1 MKFTHRT
8 SLRVSSRAARY
19 ARFHIGFVMSKF
31 QLHRCYTH
39 ANATHSIYQFKV
51 SRIARSRIARFQ
63 VSGIAR
69 FYRDIEFQNC
79 SQGSCTR
86 CRSHSSI
93 YNLSVSRSNLD
104 SACCFVACSRRPCPP
119 AGTLHPAR
127 TIFLPFSLVNEF
139 RIALRTNPR
148 EVLSLQN
155 LLDGQ
160 GTVGFAH
167 VYLARFVQLPV

>member
-1 MKFTHRT
+1 MRDFILDLSCPIFSCIAVTLMLTQRIPFTN
-8 SLRVSSRAARY
+8 LR
-19 ARFHIGFVMSKF
+19 F
-31 QLHRCYTH
+31 LE
-39 ANATHSIYQFKV
+39 

-86 CRSHSSI
+86 CRSHSST

>member
-1 MKFTHRT
+1 
-8 SLRVSSRAARY
+8 
-19 ARFHIGFVMSKF
+19 MSKI
-31 QLHRCYTH
+31 QLNRCHIH
-39 ANATHSIYQFKV
+39 ADAKQCHFVYQGF
-51 SRIARSRIARFQ
+51 IARSRIARFQ

-93 YNLSVSRSNLD
+93 YYLSVSRSNLD

-127 TIFLPFSLVNEF
+127 TIFFPFSLVNEF

-155 LLDGQ
+155 PLGLGMI
-160 GTVGFAH
+160 GFAH
-167 VYLARFVQLPV
+167 VYVAVALFLLLSEPGQGWVEHQLLEE